1 VSDFFVY
8 VVIGITAGSI
18 YGLIGVG
25 LVLTYRTSG
34 VFNFAQGG
42 LATAGSYFFYELW
55 VRHDLPWPVAA
66 VLSLVVLA
74 VVLGIGLEALGRRL
88 STVPQNVSIVA
99 TIGLLLV
106 IEGVATVRYGAGTII
121 LNPYLPTTTFRI
133 LGVNITWGQLIVVLI
148 GISVSVGLTAM
159 LNRTRIGTSMR
170 GVVDDPDLL
179 EITGIDAKSV
189 RRVAWTLGGGVAVL
203 SGILIAP
210 TIGLNPLL
218 LTDLVIQAFG
228 AAAIGRFKSLPM
240 TFVGGWIIGIGA
252 ALIQN
257 YTTSIPS
264 LQGLPSSLPFVV
276 LLGVLLISKKGS
288 LPTDPVHKRPR
299 VDHFT
304 ALPLSAK
311 VTLGAIAAGLI
322 IAIPFLVGPKIPVYI
337 SAAGFVIVFLSL
349 GLLIQTAGQ
358 ISLCQGVF
366 AAIGAVAF
374 SRLTLSVGLPWP
386 LALLCA
392 GLIALPIG
400 AVVAI
405 PAIRVAGIYLALATF
420 AFGILMTNLV
430 YSTSLMFGAGGY
442 EAVNRPH
449 LSFVNLGSD
458 KGYFYLVAGLA
469 AIVVVAMVLLQ
480 RSRLGRTLRGLA
492 DSPLALTTFGISVKT
507 TLIVVFCI
515 SAFLAG
521 VGGAVLAGGTH
532 AAGPAD
538 YGSLNS
544 LEWVVILA
552 ISGRSLIRSSI
563 VAAILLAI
571 LPAYLPQSWINYEPI
586 GFGVLAIVTAL
597 LTSNGFDIPSLIKAD
612 LRRSGAR
619 IARSPVVAREHDS
632 GWRSPA
638 SGRRRA
644 PVPRIDSG
652 IVTRVTRR
660 DDAVALESVQ

>member
-1 VSDFFVY
+1 MSDFFVY

-66 VLSLVVLA
+66 GLSLVVLA
-74 VVLGIGLEALGRRL
+74 LVFGIGLEALGRRL

-121 LNPYLPTTTFRI
+121 LNPYLPSSTFRI
-133 LGVNITWGQLIVVLI
+133 LGVNITWAQLIVVLI
-148 GISVSVGLTAM
+148 GIGVSVGLTTM

-170 GVVDDPDLL
+170 GVVDDPDLM

-189 RRVAWTLGGGVAVL
+189 RRVAWMLGGGVAVL

-228 AAAIGRFKSLPM
+228 AAAIGRFKSLPL
-240 TFVGGWIIGIGA
+240 TFVGGWVIGIGS

-257 YTTSIPS
+257 YTTSVPS

-288 LPTDPVHKRPR
+288 LPIDPVHKRPR

-304 ALPLSAK
+304 AFPVAAK
-311 VTLGAIAAGLI
+311 AAFGVVVIAVLV
-322 IAIPFLVGPKIPVYI
+322 AIPFLVGPKMPVYI

-349 GLLIQTAGQ
+349 SLLIQMAGQ

-374 SRLTLSVGLPWP
+374 SHLTLSEGLPWP
-386 LALLCA
+386 LALLCS
-392 GLIALPIG
+392 GMIALPIG

-449 LSFVNLGSD
+449 LSFVSLGSD
-458 KGYFYLVAGLA
+458 KGYFYLVVFLA
-469 AIVVVAMVLLQ
+469 VAAVAAMVLLQ

-492 DSPLALTTFGISVKT
+492 DSPLALTTFGISVNT
-507 TLIVVFCI
+507 TLVVVFCI

-521 VGGAVLAGGTH
+521 IGGAVLAGGTH

-563 VAAILLAI
+563 VAAVLLAI

-586 GFGVLAIVTAL
+586 GFGALAIVTAL
-597 LTSNGFDIPSLIKAD
+597 LTSNGFDLPSLIKAD
-612 LRRSGAR
+612 LRRSSGR
-619 IARSPVVAREHDS
+619 TTRSPVVAREHDL
-632 GWRSPA
+632 GWRTPA
-638 SGRRRA
+638 SSRQNTT
-644 PVPRIDSG
+644 DSRLDPG
-652 IVTRVTRR
+652 VVTRVTRR
-660 DDAVALESVQ
+660 DDAVALESVR